1 MSNETCTVTIADIYG
16 AEWWERNKEE
26 LDRKWEWSFGVEHTP
41 CQFANAASD
50 DIIPVNG
57 TPPTGPRIILH
68 RRKPKPPTLREVYG
82 VDEVTI
88 PVGWEWTGERRKPEV
103 GDSYVSY
110 GSLAASTS
118 TDIGDFPSEQD
129 IRLILRERPKKVWF
143 KAEETERHPRSGDWI
158 WQSGGWGQVNCD
170 WHAGIRLCATRH
182 EEIDS
187 TVQVV
192 TQSDID
198 ALTQPS
204 K

>member
-1 MSNETCTVTIADIYG
+1 MSNFECTVTIADIYG

-26 LDRKWEWSFGVEHTP
+26 LEREWEWEFRIKGAGDRYAMANP
-41 CQFANAASD
+41 CGIAVGD
-50 DIIPVNG
+50 
-57 TPPTGPRIILH
+57 PTGSAGKLPRIILR

-82 VDEVTI
+82 VDEVKI

-110 GSLAASTS
+110 GSLSASTS

-129 IRLILRERPKKVWF
+129 IRLILRKRAPKVWF
-143 KAEETERHPRSGDWI
+143 KAEEKARCPKAGDYI
-158 WQSGGWGQVNCD
+158 WTSHRD
-170 WHAGIRLCATRH
+170 WAQAEASLGIYLCATRH

-192 TQSDID
+192 TQ
-198 ALTQPS
+198 AMVEEGV
-204 K
+204 KV